1 VDFNGFPLS
10 KRSPKVANNSSR
22 KNKGVIIM
30 FLQNKKEVIS
40 FRDFMSRPA
49 ATIQKKIPHK
59 NYMFSFMPA
68 FGLKDLF
75 PFQDLDFT
83 LFFIGSCAVLAIA
96 LSEKL
101 FAHSGYT
108 EFSEGLSSFLK
119 VILPIVG
126 YGSILW
132 FFSTL

>member
-1 VDFNGFPLS
+1 
-10 KRSPKVANNSSR
+10 
-22 KNKGVIIM
+22 M
-30 FLQNKKEVIS
+30 FLQKKIES
-40 FRDFMSRPA
+40 YSLTEFLSRPA
-49 ATIQKKIPHK
+49 ANIPKKEIAPHK

-101 FAHSGYT
+101 FAHSGFT

-119 VILPIVG
+119 VVLPIVG

-132 FFSTL
+132 FFTTL